1 MCHRWRIVR
10 GRDIATGLVE
20 YNNAPNY
27 IAQYVN
33 APLLILCHIILQKMI
48 FIYYTIMWICIT
60 VMFHELM
67 TGAVRIINTIFVERV
82 KIKLAEVEAV
92 RLQAQADIIKDRERR
107 RLRQWEDVS

>member
-1 MCHRWRIVR
+1 
-10 GRDIATGLVE
+10 
-20 YNNAPNY
+20 
-27 IAQYVN
+27 
-33 APLLILCHIILQKMI
+33 
-48 FIYYTIMWICIT
+48 MWICIT